1 MSRISFI
8 FWFVILG
15 LFLAA
20 VVFKLWEP
28 QKHLGMYV
36 LGTLIL
42 MVINMGVRR
51 KNLGLSFFSH
61 YTPLSPKYFR
71 EYKRLF
77 TD

>member
-1 MSRISFI
+1 MTS
-8 FWFVILG
+8 IL
-15 LFLAA
+15 FN
-20 VVFKLWEP
+20 VWQPEE
-28 QKHLGMYV
+28 HLGIYF

-51 KNLGLSFFSH
+51 KKLGLSFFSH
-61 YTPLSPKYFR
+61 YSPLSPKYFG